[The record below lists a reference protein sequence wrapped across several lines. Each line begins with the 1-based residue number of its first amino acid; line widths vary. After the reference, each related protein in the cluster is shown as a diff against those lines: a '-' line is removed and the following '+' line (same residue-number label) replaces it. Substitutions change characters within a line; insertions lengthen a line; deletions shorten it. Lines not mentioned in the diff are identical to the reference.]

1 MTEEQLVGGI
11 IILSLLAYPIISVL
25 KQQRELDE
33 DCNSLLES
41 FDKIED
47 LSLEEAKDEL
57 HGVKKLIKSIKRYL
71 NSWTFLPDPK
81 KEHVREYLEGIKL
94 YRERLELRI
103 EELHQNKKGSK

>member
-1 MTEEQLVGGI
+1 MGEQLVGAA
-11 IILSLLAYPIISVL
+11 IILLLLAYPIISVL
-25 KQQRELDE
+25 KEQKELDK
-33 DCNSLLES
+33 DCNNLLES

-47 LSLEEAKDEL
+47 LSLEEAKAEL

-81 KEHVREYLEGIKL
+81 KEHVRDYLEGVKL

-103 EELHQNKKGSK
+103 DKLQ